1 MRLSSGEKK
10 FVAIFTIVAVL
21 FVAVVATSVA
31 VLTAGH
37 ERDDV
42 PYVQVASGSDLVRVE
57 PLIYCSI
64 DMKTCDG
71 SPMNKPT
78 RVPVD
83 VGDALVVS
91 LSADLSVGPWTLI
104 IQYLTADGF
113 TDGGEVV
120 YRSGSKHTITV
131 PSTKDKILA
140 AIEIKQPSQVEVDGG
155 FAPRGIWGI
164 DTLPDGV
171 EVPAES

>member
-31 VLTAGH
+31 LLTAGH
-37 ERDDV
+37 QDDDP
-42 PYVQVASGSDLVRVE
+42 PYVQVASGTDFVRVE
-57 PLIYCSI
+57 PLVYCTI
-64 DMKTCDG
+64 DMSTCEG
-71 SPMNKPT
+71 SPLDKPT

-83 VGDALVVS
+83 IGDTLVVS

-104 IQYLTADGF
+104 IQYLTKDGYA
-113 TDGGEVV
+113 DGGEMV
-120 YRSGSKHTITV
+120 YRSGSKHTIMV

-171 EVPAES
+171 EVPAAS

>member
-1 MRLSSGEKK
+1 MRLSPGEKK
-10 FVAIFTIVAVL
+10 FVAIVTIVAVL

-37 ERDDV
+37 KDDDA

-57 PLIYCSI
+57 PLMYCTINLSE
-64 DMKTCDG
+64 CDG
-71 SPMNKPT
+71 TPMNKPT

-83 VGDALVVS
+83 VDDTLVVS

-104 IQYLTADGF
+104 IQYLTKDGYV
-113 TDGGEVV
+113 DGGEVV

-140 AIEIKQPSQVEVDGG
+140 AIEIKQPSQVEVAGG
-155 FAPRGIWGI
+155 YAPRGIWGI

-171 EVPAES
+171 EVPAAS